1 MEQTGSCRR
10 GDMSGEWWEDGEGT
24 SQRTCM
30 NGPWTWA
37 MVCGL
42 TVEQGWAGWR
52 KAGEEIWDNHNRITV
67 KEKKRV

>member
-1 MEQTGSCRR
+1 
-10 GDMSGEWWEDGEGT
+10 
-24 SQRTCM
+24 M